1 MKKKKSVSRSNAPTK
16 ATPAAGAHKTQAYWL
31 DHPANVEWI
40 VRAVYL
46 ICAALVVADIFVPK
60 HGPFAVEH
68 VFGFYAWY
76 GFFACVG
83 LVLAAKALRR
93 VLMRPE
99 NYYDR

>member
-1 MKKKKSVSRSNAPTK
+1 MKKQKSSSRSK
-16 ATPAAGAHKTQAYWL
+16 ASAKGTPAASTQKRQAYWL
-31 DHPANVEWI
+31 DRPGNVEWI

-46 ICAALVVADIFVPK
+46 ICAVLVVADLFVPK
-60 HGPFAVEH
+60 HGSFAVEH

-76 GFFACVG
+76 GFLACVG
-83 LVLAAKALRR
+83 LVLAAKAMRR

>member
-1 MKKKKSVSRSNAPTK
+1 MNENKSGSPSNAP
-16 ATPAAGAHKTQAYWL
+16 AEAIPAASVHTAQAYWL
-31 DHPANVEWI
+31 DRPGNVELI

-46 ICAALVVADIFVPK
+46 ICAVLVVADVFVPK
-60 HGPFAVEH
+60 HGPFPIEH

-83 LVLAAKALRR
+83 LVLAAKVLRW

-99 NYYDR
+99 DYYDR